1 MNLENAIAL
10 IWVSAITFFAL
21 IIIGTIAVV
30 SSAVVHFRTKSAVK
44 KETQKETSIN
54 IDLDKIQDLTPEI

>member
-44 KETQKETSIN
+44 KEIQKETSIN
-54 IDLDKIQDLTPEI
+54 IGLDKIQDLTPEI